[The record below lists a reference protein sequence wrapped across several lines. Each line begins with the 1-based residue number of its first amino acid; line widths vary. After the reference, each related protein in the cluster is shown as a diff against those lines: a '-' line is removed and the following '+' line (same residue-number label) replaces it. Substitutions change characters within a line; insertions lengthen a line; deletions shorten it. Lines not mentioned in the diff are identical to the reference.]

1 MCEKYI
7 SWILAANGRF
17 HVANHPIRA
26 EYYDLLGQIRNL
38 NGDGKG
44 CKEVLITSFNSLI
57 FINDL

>member
-17 HVANHPIRA
+17 HVTNHPIRA

-44 CKEVLITSFNSLI
+44 CKEVFPSIPF
-57 FINDL
+57 